1 MMRNL
6 IAAAAAALL
15 ASAAS
20 AAPDPLTAP
29 IANSRAAEWLAPQ
42 SPLRIFGN
50 TYYVGTA
57 GLSVGLIKTPAGLIL
72 IDASMPQG
80 VAAVEAN
87 IRQLGFKLTDVKY
100 ILITEPHYDH
110 SGGAAA
116 LARDTGA
123 VVVASPPT
131 AKVLR
136 AGQVG
141 ADDPQSGLLK
151 PFPPVARVREIGDG
165 EAVTLGGV
173 SVTARLTPGHT
184 AGSTSW
190 TWNSCEAG
198 QCLNLVFAASL
209 NPVSAD
215 GFRFTGTPLPDTFRR
230 SGQRIAALPCD
241 ILISAHPD
249 NSGADAKLKALAAG
263 AKPNPFIDPGACR
276 VYAKRAAGLLEA
288 RLAKENATASAR

>member
-1 MMRNL
+1 MKTL
-6 IAAAAAALL
+6 LAAALL
-15 ASAAS
+15 ASSAA

-42 SPLRIFGN
+42 PPLRIFGN

-57 GLSVGLIKTPAGLIL
+57 GLSVALIKTPAGAIL

-80 VAAVEAN
+80 APAIEAH
-87 IRQLGFKLTDVKY
+87 IRQLGLQLTDVKY

-110 SGGAAA
+110 AGGAAA

-123 VVVASPPT
+123 VVLASAPT
-131 AKVLR
+131 AKALR
-136 AGQVG
+136 VG
-141 ADDPQSGLLK
+141 RVGSDDPQASLLA
-151 PFPPVARVREIGDG
+151 PFPAVEQVREIGDG
-165 EAVTLGGV
+165 QAVNLGGV

-190 TWNSCEAG
+190 TWSSCEAG
-198 QCLNLVFAASL
+198 KCLNIVFAASL

-215 GFRFTGTPLPDTFRR
+215 GFRFTETPLPDTFRR

-249 NSGADAKLKALAAG
+249 NSGGDAKLKALATG
-263 AKPNPFIDPGACR
+263 ARPNPFIDPAACR
-276 VYAKRAAGLLEA
+276 AYATRAAGLLDA
-288 RLAKENATASAR
+288 RLAKEKAVAAR